1 MGVSRVAKK
10 PDIEFKCEKCGKLQ
24 SRNEEQ
30 SSEYF
35 DAFDCD
41 QTCEC
46 GGRFCMYIDG
56 HKIG

>member
-1 MGVSRVAKK
+1 MPKK
-10 PDIEFKCEKCGKLQ
+10 PDNEFKCEKCGKLQ

-35 DAFDCD
+35 GVFDYN
-41 QTCEC
+41 QKCEC
-46 GGRFCMYIDG
+46 GGKFDMYIDG